1 MSLRVVRMKWVGL
14 GRMMTTMITM
24 MLRMRR
30 KARVVKG
37 MINVLVV
44 PEEE

>member
-1 MSLRVVRMKWVGL
+1 MMEG
-14 GRMMTTMITM
+14 GRDRTMTT
-24 MLRMRR
+24 RMRR

-44 PEEE
+44 PEE